1 MGWKVD
7 VSHSNVEFTA
17 RHMMITKVR
26 GNFREFDGEVTIDE
40 NDFTASTL
48 EGTVQVASVDT
59 GNADR
64 DAHLRSADFFDVET
78 YPTIRFVATNI
89 WRDDED
95 EYQVEGELTI
105 KEVTKP
111 VTWEVEALGH
121 RTDPYGNEK
130 WGFSAETKID
140 RRDFGLTWNVPLDGG
155 GVLVGNNIAVEIS
168 VQFQKVNEM
177 EAAA

>member
-7 VSHSNVEFTA
+7 VPHSNVEFTA

-26 GNFREFDGEVTIDE
+26 GSFRDFDGDVTIDE

-48 EGTVQVASVDT
+48 EGTVQVASIDT
-59 GNADR
+59 GNEDR
-64 DAHLRSADFFDVET
+64 DAHLRSADFFDVDT
-78 YPTIRFVATNI
+78 YPTMRFVATNI
-89 WRDDED
+89 MREDED
-95 EYQVEGELTI
+95 EYEVEGELTI
-105 KEVTKP
+105 KDVTQA
-111 VTWEVEALGH
+111 VRWEVEALGH

-155 GVLVGNNIAVEIS
+155 GVLVGNTIEIELS
-168 VQFQKVNEM
+168 VQFQKVNES